1 MRGSVVRQL
10 ILKDWRLHRLQIW
23 LSIAVG
29 VGALAVF
36 QHGGEVPLVLG
47 SVWFFVALIVLGSML
62 RVSAIVNERKKQ
74 NLAFLMSLPLSSIQ
88 YTTAKV
94 ISTAAMFLVP
104 WLMLLISA
112 LVLIETRALVPRGAI
127 PMVFILA
134 LMPVIGFCVIS
145 GMALVGESEGWG
157 IAATVVCNSS
167 YGVVWY
173 LFTRVP
179 SLTADW
185 TGHVAVWNS
194 TVLRILSSEVGLI
207 VLVVGLTF
215 FFQSRKRDFV

>member
-1 MRGSVVRQL
+1 
-10 ILKDWRLHRLQIW
+10 
-23 LSIAVG
+23 
-29 VGALAVF
+29 
-36 QHGGEVPLVLG
+36 
-47 SVWFFVALIVLGSML
+47 
-62 RVSAIVNERKKQ
+62 
-74 NLAFLMSLPLSSIQ
+74 
-88 YTTAKV
+88 
-94 ISTAAMFLVP
+94 
-104 WLMLLISA
+104 
-112 LVLIETRALVPRGAI
+112 
-127 PMVFILA
+127 MVFILA

-157 IAATVVCNSS
+157 IAATLVCNSS

-173 LFTRVP
+173 LLSRVP
-179 SLTADW
+179 SLTAHW